1 MNLFETAWLTVIT
14 IIVTYIAY
22 KLFRFQQINNRI
34 YEAAE
39 RTFSEMGT
47 RSGQVRKAK
56 ATQRIRKESK
66 GKLIDAIADE
76 IPYASAII
84 GNLVEKQG
92 MKENE
97 LWAMA
102 TDPDIINGVVVLAK
116 GAKSVTEAI
125 GGVFGGDR
133 EKKQRQPR
141 TQRRKRPDTWRL
153 PYMQYE

>member
-1 MNLFETAWLTVIT
+1 
-14 IIVTYIAY
+14 
-22 KLFRFQQINNRI
+22 
-34 YEAAE
+34 
-39 RTFSEMGT
+39 MGVK
-47 RSGQVRKAK
+47 SGESKRATKNAK
-56 ATQRIRKESK
+56 IREQSK

-76 IPYASAII
+76 VPYASAII

-102 TDPDIINGVVVLAK
+102 TDPDIIQGVVVLAK

-125 GGVFGGDR
+125 GGIFGGDK
-133 EKKQRQPR
+133 EQKQRAPR
-141 TQRRKRPDTWRL
+141 KARRKRPDTWRL